1 MYAIVETGGKQ
12 VRVAVGDAIDV
23 EKIVAEAD
31 AQVTLDKVL
40 LVADEAG
47 VKVGA
52 PYVAGASVTAKV
64 VAQGKGRKI
73 RGFKYKPKKNER
85 KRYGHR
91 QPYTRLLI
99 ESIQA

>member
-1 MYAIVETGGKQ
+1 MFAVIETGGKQ
-12 VRVAVGDAIDV
+12 VKVAVGDVVDV
-23 EKIVAEAD
+23 EKLVAEAD
-31 AQVTLDKVL
+31 TQVTLDKVL

-47 VKVGA
+47 FKVGT

-85 KRYGHR
+85 KHYGHR